1 MNMDFLKN
9 LGVDISKFKSIF
21 MDIIECSYCSKI
33 DTNFVIDG
41 IESAYYIN
49 DNLKLIE
56 EDICY

>member
-1 MNMDFLKN
+1 
-9 LGVDISKFKSIF
+9 

-49 DNLKLIE
+49 DSLKLIE
-56 EDICY
+56 EDF